1 MELSKYINQ
10 LKSLILSLE
19 LSNSE
24 EERNQILKNMKD
36 LSEKISFEIEKNQE
50 TTDLIISQ
58 LKQENSRL
66 NRI

>member
-10 LKSLILSLE
+10 LKSSILSLE

-24 EERNQILKNMKD
+24 EERSQILKNMKD
-36 LSEKISFEIEKNQE
+36 LCEKISDEIEKNQA
-50 TTDLIISQ
+50 TTDLIILQ

>member
-1 MELSKYINQ
+1 M
-10 LKSLILSLE
+10 KSLILTLE

-24 EERNQILKNMKD
+24 EERSQILKTMKD
-36 LSEKISFEIEKNQE
+36 LSEKISDEIEKNQE

>member
-36 LSEKISFEIEKNQE
+36 LSEKISSAIEKNQE

>member
-36 LSEKISFEIEKNQE
+36 LSEKISSEIEKNQE

>member
-24 EERNQILKNMKD
+24 EEKSQILKNMKD
-36 LSEKISFEIEKNQE
+36 LCEKISDEIEKNQA

>member
-10 LKSLILSLE
+10 LKSSILSLE

-24 EERNQILKNMKD
+24 EERSQILKNMKD
-36 LSEKISFEIEKNQE
+36 LSEKISDEIEKNQE

>member
-19 LSNSE
+19 LSESE
-24 EERNQILKNMKD
+24 EERSQILKNMKD
-36 LSEKISFEIEKNQE
+36 LSEKISDEIEKNQE

>member
-1 MELSKYINQ
+1 VELSKYINQ
-10 LKSLILSLE
+10 LKSSILSLE

-24 EERNQILKNMKD
+24 EERSQILKNMKD
-36 LSEKISFEIEKNQE
+36 LSEKISDEIEKNQE

>member
-1 MELSKYINQ
+1 VELSKYINQ

-24 EERNQILKNMKD
+24 EEKSQILKNMKD
-36 LSEKISFEIEKNQE
+36 LCEKISDEIEKNQA

>member
-19 LSNSE
+19 LSESE
-24 EERNQILKNMKD
+24 EERSQILKNMKD
-36 LSEKISFEIEKNQE
+36 LSEKISDEIEKNQE

-66 NRI
+66 NRL

>member
-36 LSEKISFEIEKNQE
+36 LSEKISYEIEKNQE

>member
-24 EERNQILKNMKD
+24 EERSQILKTMKD
-36 LSEKISFEIEKNQE
+36 LSEKISDEIEKNQE

>member
-1 MELSKYINQ
+1 VELSKYINQ

-24 EERNQILKNMKD
+24 EERSQILKTMKD
-36 LSEKISFEIEKNQE
+36 LSEKISDEIEKNQE

>member
-1 MELSKYINQ
+1 MELFKYINQ

-36 LSEKISFEIEKNQE
+36 LSEKIYDEIEKNQE

>member
-19 LSNSE
+19 LSESE

-36 LSEKISFEIEKNQE
+36 LSEKISDEIEKNQE

-66 NRI
+66 NRL

>member
-1 MELSKYINQ
+1 VELSKYINQ

-19 LSNSE
+19 LSESE
-24 EERNQILKNMKD
+24 EERSQILKNMKD
-36 LSEKISFEIEKNQE
+36 LSEKISDEIEKNQE

>member
-1 MELSKYINQ
+1 VELSKYINQ
-10 LKSLILSLE
+10 LKSLIQSLE

-36 LSEKISFEIEKNQE
+36 LSEKISSEIEKNQE